1 MKISIFDS
9 LASKPRSIELEQIL
23 ADIKSGKYKDKVMMV
38 RSAVASGD
46 IKNKDIHKRQLA
58 GVTCSGVFEYRRVLE
73 KLIQYNQVIC
83 VDYDDLSEK
92 ELDAQIKKVNADK
105 HTFVSFIS
113 PSGNGLKVLV
123 KVDSGVEDHATAFQ
137 QVFDYYKRLTGH
149 QSDPT
154 VKDITRLCFVSYDPD
169 LYHNPESKV
178 FNVVINKTKA
188 AATTQVQSKT
198 VSLST
203 VDHNLAFW
211 DAAASTAQILRF
223 GEGYRNNFVHLLA
236 CNMNR
241 AGIPEDD
248 TLKLILTYYGYDL
261 SEVTKT
267 VRSAY
272 KNNPQDFGQGEVAT
286 PTQKSNDSLFVPRVF
301 EGLVELLPEPLK
313 SWVAAFTDSIDKD
326 LAGLSI
332 LSLVA
337 VLIDKPYISYGDRML
352 FAQFFLMVIA
362 PPASGKG
369 SLSHTRDLGDL
380 IAKKEEE
387 ELPKREE
394 QHRKECEACL
404 EDPACITPP
413 PKAEFN
419 LLFIPGNCSHM
430 AMMDELQKNQGKGLI
445 FETEADTLTSTLAHE
460 WGNYSDVLRKSYHH
474 ECISAKRIKDDRM
487 VHINT
492 PKLGVLLSGTP
503 DQLNRLMSDV
513 ENGLVS
519 RFIFYFFSSDRVWKS
534 QFRTGNVN
542 LSKVKEDVSNAL
554 VAIHEKVNRIPIQ
567 IVPTEAQIDRFD
579 AFFQDLTE
587 DDSIQE
593 SDSLFSSL
601 KRLGVTAAKWLIVI
615 SVLRMI
621 ERGGLADEWE
631 MEDQDL
637 ELVLKMISRLYIH
650 TQAAHHQI
658 NPNGVSK
665 QLSGNAT
672 LSRFWSALPMSFE
685 RGDAVAL
692 GTAMGVSER
701 SVNGYLKKGV
711 EDRVLQRLKQG
722 KYKRLDVANTTS
734 VSGVPIGPGSEDLN
748 SIVNPIKN

>member
-1 MKISIFDS
+1 MEISIFAS
-9 LASKPRSIELEQIL
+9 LGSKPRSITVEQVL
-23 ADIKSGKYKDKVMMV
+23 ADIKSGKNKDKIMMV
-38 RSAVASGD
+38 RGANASGD
-46 IKNKDIHKRQLA
+46 IQNRDKYKKRLA
-58 GVTCSGVFEYRRVLE
+58 AVTFSGLFGDRRVLDN
-73 KLIQYNQVIC
+73 LIQYNPLIC
-83 VDYDDLSEK
+83 
-92 ELDAQIKKVNADK
+92 LDFDKLDVKKLASLKQKVNADK
-105 HTFVSFIS
+105 HTFASFIS

-123 KVDSGVEDHATAFQ
+123 KVDSGVEDHTTAFQ
-137 QVFDYYKRLTGH
+137 QVSDYYEQITGH
-149 QSDPT
+149 QSDPA

-188 AATTQVQSKT
+188 AATPQVQSKT

-203 VDHNLAFW
+203 VDHTLAFW
-211 DAAASTAQILRF
+211 YAAASTVQNLKF
-223 GEGYRNNFVHLLA
+223 VGGNRNNFVHHLA
-236 CNMNR
+236 CNTNR
-241 AGIPEDD
+241 AGIPLADA
-248 TLKLILTYYGYDL
+248 LQLILTHYGYDHA
-261 SEVTKT
+261 EVTQS
-267 VRSAY
+267 VQSAY
-272 KNNPQDFGQGEVAT
+272 QHNSAEFGIGGIGSIPVD
-286 PTQKSNDSLFVPRVF
+286 PNDWNQIPKIFA
-301 EGLVELLPEPLK
+301 GLEDQLPEPMK
-313 SWVAAFTDSIDKD
+313 SWVAAFADKIDKD
-326 LAGLSI
+326 LAGLSF

-337 VLIDKPYISYGDRML
+337 VLIDKPYINYGDRMV
-352 FAQFFLMVIA
+352 FSQFFLMVIA

-387 ELPKREE
+387 NLPQKEA
-394 QHRKECEACL
+394 QHKKDCEACVD
-404 EDPACITPP
+404 DPGCITPP
-413 PKAEFN
+413 PKPEFN
-419 LLFIPGNCSHM
+419 LIFIPGNCSHM

-542 LSKVKEDVSNAL
+542 LSQAKEDVSDAL

-567 IVPTEAQIDRFD
+567 IIPTEDQIDRFD
-579 AFFQDLTE
+579 AFFQDMTE

-593 SDSLFSSL
+593 SDPLFSSL
-601 KRLGVTAAKWLIVI
+601 KRLGVTAAKWLVVI
-615 SVLRMI
+615 SVLRMVD
-621 ERGGLADEWE
+621 RGSSANVWE
-631 MEDQDL
+631 LEDQDL
-637 ELVLKMISRLYIH
+637 ELVLTMISRLYIH
-650 TQAAHHQI
+650 TQAAHYQI
-658 NPNGVSK
+658 NPKGVSK
-665 QLSGNAT
+665 QLSGNET

-685 RGDAVAL
+685 RGDAVSL

-711 EDRVLQRLKQG
+711 EDKVLQRTKLG

-734 VSGVPIGPGSEDLN
+734 VSGVPTGTGSTVL
-748 SIVNPIKN
+748 